1 MQSVSMSSKMI
12 IGRPE
17 HQTYGGQSL
26 GPVSVKERQGGRVSG
41 DGDSPEGGLGDDP
54 PPSGRS
60 LLDGR
65 LEEVVEQQRLEL
77 VVLLEGLGDVGQE
90 DRLDDTTTSPHLGD
104 TGVVQV
110 PTVLLAGLTHEHE
123 SLSVRDDLGGVEGLL
138 EVIDELLLV
147 TSEGLSGRGGEDLG
161 SPDSLLLE
169 GREASGKDGL
179 TDQGD
184 GGTHVKGVDGGPFT
198 GSLLT
203 GRVEDLLD
211 DGDTVVVVLPQ
222 DLVGDLDQKRV
233 EDSLVPLRGRA

>member
-1 MQSVSMSSKMI
+1 M
-12 IGRPE
+12 
-17 HQTYGGQSL
+17 
-26 GPVSVKERQGGRVSG
+26 SG
-41 DGDSPEGGLGDDP
+41 DGDSPKGGLGDDP

-60 LLDGR
+60 LLNGR

-184 GGTHVKGVDGGPFT
+184 GGTHVEGVDGGPFT

-222 DLVGDLDQKRV
+222 DLVGDLDQERV
-233 EDSLVPLRGRA
+233 EDSLVPLSRSDAELSTSTHSRKHTADRHSPSRRCRQSRRQRDPILG